1 LFLRVVPVEEE
12 HQYET
17 MPRIKANSE
26 KILLKKMDSFEATED
41 VGHYEQVDTKTGKS
55 EVLKKTFV

>member
-1 LFLRVVPVEEE
+1 
-12 HQYET
+12 

-41 VGHYEQVDTKTGKS
+41 VGHYEQVDTKAGKS
-55 EVLKKTFV
+55 EEPKIAYV